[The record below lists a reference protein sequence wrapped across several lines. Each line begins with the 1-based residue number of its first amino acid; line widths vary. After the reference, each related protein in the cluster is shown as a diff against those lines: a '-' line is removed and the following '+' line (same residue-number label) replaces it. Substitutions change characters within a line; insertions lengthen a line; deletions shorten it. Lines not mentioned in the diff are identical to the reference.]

1 MTSLEIREF
10 KQAISNF
17 VASSELPAE
26 VKRLVLKE
34 VLTEQENTTLCVM
47 RDEIEARDLAESV
60 QNENAE

>member
-17 VASSELPAE
+17 VAGSELPEE

-47 RDEIEARDLAESV
+47 RDEIEARDLAESS

>member
-47 RDEIEARDLAESV
+47 RDEIEARDLAESA

>member
-17 VASSELPAE
+17 VAGSELPAE

-34 VLTEQENTTLCVM
+34 VLTEQENTTLRVM
-47 RDEIEARDLAESV
+47 RDEIEARDLAESA

>member
-17 VASSELPAE
+17 VAVSELPAE

-47 RDEIEARDLAESV
+47 RDEIEARDLAENA

>member
-47 RDEIEARDLAESV
+47 RDEIKARDLAESA